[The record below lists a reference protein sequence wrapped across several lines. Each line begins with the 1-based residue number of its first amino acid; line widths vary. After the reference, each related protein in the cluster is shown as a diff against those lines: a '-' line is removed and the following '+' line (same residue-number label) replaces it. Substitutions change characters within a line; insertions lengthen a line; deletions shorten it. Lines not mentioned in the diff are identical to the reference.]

1 MYEIDFAR
9 GLVYQGNNGFVMNA
23 SRDGLYIVDQDK
35 EVYLTEENSKMMEV
49 CGENNEQ
56 AEITPTFC

>member
-23 SRDGLYIVDQDK
+23 SRDGLYVVDQDK
-35 EVYLTEENSKMMEV
+35 EVYLTEENSKVMELGDGAV
-49 CGENNEQ
+49 EVQELS
-56 AEITPTFC
+56 PTL